1 MTYPK
6 ITVRTVRPALLTFL
20 SAVVLLLS
28 FGSVT
33 QASAKSRTAA
43 AKPTVVLVHGAWADG
58 SSWAGVVKDLQARG
72 YTVDVPPNPLRGL
85 HSDSAYLKDYLST
98 IKGPIV
104 LAGHSYGG
112 AVITDAAT
120 GDSQV
125 KALVYVDAFI
135 PTQGESIL
143 QILTPPKGSS
153 LPPLNP
159 PALFNFVPFPGAP
172 KGVTDWYLKP
182 AVFMQVLANGLP
194 KTQAE
199 VLAATQRPI
208 ASNALTETSTA
219 PAWKTIPSWDV
230 IGTQDQILPPAL
242 QEAMAKTAGSHITEI
257 KAGHLSGLI
266 EHPAEIANV
275 ILTAATHS

>member
-1 MTYPK
+1 MSLP
-6 ITVRTVRPALLTFL
+6 RLRRARPALLVAALASLAL
-20 SAVVLLLS
+20 SAGALS
-28 FGSVT
+28 V
-33 QASAKSRTAA
+33 ASSAHATSPT
-43 AKPTVVLVHGAWADG
+43 KPTIVLVHGAWADG
-58 SSWAGVVKDLQARG
+58 SSWDGVVTDLQARG

-85 HSDSAYLKDYLST
+85 HADSAYLKDYLST
-98 IKGPIV
+98 IKGPVV

-120 GDSQV
+120 GDHQV

-135 PTQGESIL
+135 PAQGQSIL
-143 QILTPPKGSS
+143 QILTPPPGSS
-153 LPPLNP
+153 QPALNP

-172 KGVTDWYLKP
+172 KGVSDWYLKP

-194 KTQAE
+194 KAQAE

-219 PAWKTIPSWDV
+219 PAWKTTPSWDV
-230 IGTQDQILPPAL
+230 IGTEDQILPPAL
-242 QEAMAKTAGSHITEI
+242 QEEMAKTAGSHITEI

-266 EHPAEIANV
+266 EHPAAITKV
-275 ILTAATHS
+275 ILTAADHS

>member
-1 MTYPK
+1 MSL
-6 ITVRTVRPALLTFL
+6 RHLGRARPALLVTALASLALLTGAF
-20 SAVVLLLS
+20 SA
-28 FGSVT
+28 
-33 QASAKSRTAA
+33 ASPALAA
-43 AKPTVVLVHGAWADG
+43 ASAKPTVVLVHGAWADG
-58 SSWAGVVKDLQARG
+58 SSWAAVAKDLQARG

-120 GDSQV
+120 GNHQV

-135 PTQGESIL
+135 PTQGQSIL

-153 LPPLNP
+153 QPPLNP

-172 KGVTDWYLKP
+172 KGVSDWYLKP
-182 AVFMQVLANGLP
+182 AVFMQILANGLP
-194 KTQAE
+194 KAQAE

-208 ASNALTETSTA
+208 ASNALTETSTT

-230 IGTQDQILPPAL
+230 IGTEDQILPPAL
-242 QEAMAKTAGSHITEI
+242 QEEMAKTAGSHITQI

-266 EHPAEIANV
+266 EHPQAITNV
-275 ILTAATHS
+275 ILQAATHS

>member
-1 MTYPK
+1 MTYRK
-6 ITVRTVRPALLTFL
+6 TTLWTIRPALLAFL
-20 SAVVLLLS
+20 SAGVLLLL

-33 QASAKSRTAA
+33 QASAKGRTAA
-43 AKPTVVLVHGAWADG
+43 TKPTVVLVHGAWADG
-58 SSWAGVVKDLQARG
+58 SSWAGVAKDLQARG

-85 HSDSAYLKDYLST
+85 HSDSEYLKDYLST
-98 IKGPIV
+98 INGPIV

-125 KALVYVDAFI
+125 RALVYVDAFI
-135 PTQGESIL
+135 PAEGQSIL

-153 LPPLNP
+153 QPPLNP

-182 AVFMQVLANGLP
+182 AVFMQVLANGVP

-208 ASNALTETSTA
+208 ASNALTEASTA
-219 PAWKTIPSWDV
+219 PAWQTIPSWDV
-230 IGTQDQILPPAL
+230 IGTEDQILPPAL
-242 QEAMAKTAGSHITEI
+242 QEAMAKTAGSHITDI

-266 EHPAEIANV
+266 EHPAAIAHV
-275 ILTAATHS
+275 ISTAATHS

>member
-1 MTYPK
+1 MSLPH
-6 ITVRTVRPALLTFL
+6 VGRARPALLVAAFASLALLLGAL
-20 SAVVLLLS
+20 SAA
-28 FGSVT
+28 T
-33 QASAKSRTAA
+33 PAHAA
-43 AKPTVVLVHGAWADG
+43 ASTKPTVVLVHGAWADG
-58 SSWAGVVKDLQARG
+58 SSWDGVVKDLQARG

-120 GDSQV
+120 GNHQV

-135 PTQGESIL
+135 PTQGQSIL
-143 QILTPPKGSS
+143 QLLTPPKGSS
-153 LPPLNP
+153 QPALNP

-172 KGVTDWYLKP
+172 KGVSDWYLKP
-182 AVFMQVLANGLP
+182 AVFVQVLANDLP
-194 KTQAE
+194 KAQAQ
-199 VLAATQRPI
+199 VLAASQRPI

-230 IGTQDQILPPAL
+230 IGTEDLILPPAL
-242 QEAMAKTAGSHITEI
+242 QEEMAKTAGSHITEI

-266 EHPAEIANV
+266 EHPAAIANV
-275 ILTAATHS
+275 ILTAATQS